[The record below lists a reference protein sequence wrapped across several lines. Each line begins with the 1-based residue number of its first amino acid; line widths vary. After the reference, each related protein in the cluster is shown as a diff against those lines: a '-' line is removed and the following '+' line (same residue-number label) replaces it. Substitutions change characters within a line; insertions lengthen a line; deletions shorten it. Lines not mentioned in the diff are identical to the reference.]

1 MEHLPRPPQP
11 PHLPSPAP
19 RSRGPTLRRL
29 CMILLVLLVGIFTVG
44 QVAETLL
51 VDSRGLRLI
60 FDLLGWSLFSGMAIW
75 LSLKLIRTYEQDYQA
90 ELTQSLQQQRELN
103 LQLQRTNGYLELLSA
118 VNQHIA
124 TSSTL
129 DSIFDSALR
138 FPQRLVPGWSAALLL
153 YSPTGA
159 IEVRRQGAEPE
170 ILADLRE
177 WFGTARHATTHTD
190 PVFLPAPD
198 QSPPHKL
205 TPPPAACLVLP
216 LYDGLTLHGWGEFY
230 LAHSVPPT
238 PDELELLKT
247 ISSEIAEAITS
258 SRRRVAA
265 ERGLLELEQAIAE
278 ERARIARDI
287 HDGIAQSLAF
297 VRMRV
302 DLWREWIHTDPA
314 RLDQELVELKQTTR
328 ELIRELRRAIFALR
342 PVQFDEFGFVG
353 GLHRYIHEF
362 AGQHAWDAHVD
373 LSHAPSTLPLELEA
387 VCFRVVQEALTNIA
401 KHANATRVAVQI
413 RLDQQILDICVRD
426 NGRGFDPDA
435 ITNTPDYDSSKVG
448 LRQMA
453 ERLAA
458 VGGQISISSSPT
470 TGTELH
476 ARMPVPTA

>member
-1 MEHLPRPPQP
+1 M
-11 PHLPSPAP
+11 
-19 RSRGPTLRRL
+19 
-29 CMILLVLLVGIFTVG
+29 
-44 QVAETLL
+44 
-51 VDSRGLRLI
+51 
-60 FDLLGWSLFSGMAIW
+60 
-75 LSLKLIRTYEQDYQA
+75 
-90 ELTQSLQQQRELN
+90 
-103 LQLQRTNGYLELLSA
+103 
-118 VNQHIA
+118 
-124 TSSTL
+124 
-129 DSIFDSALR
+129 
-138 FPQRLVPGWSAALLL
+138 
-153 YSPTGA
+153 
-159 IEVRRQGAEPE
+159 
-170 ILADLRE
+170 
-177 WFGTARHATTHTD
+177 
-190 PVFLPAPD
+190 
-198 QSPPHKL
+198 
-205 TPPPAACLVLP
+205 
-216 LYDGLTLHGWGEFY
+216 HGWTEIY

-247 ISSEIAEAITS
+247 INSELAEAITS

-302 DLWREWIHTDPA
+302 DLWREWIHTDPE
-314 RLDQELVELKQTTR
+314 RLDQELLELKQTTR

-353 GLHRYIHEF
+353 GLQRYIHEF
-362 AGQHAWDAHVD
+362 AGQHAWEAHVD

-401 KHANATRVAVQI
+401 KHANATRVSVQI

-426 NGRGFDPDA
+426 NGRGFDPEA
-435 ITNTPDYDSSKVG
+435 ITNTPHYDSSKVG

-458 VGGQISISSSPT
+458 IGGQISISSSPA

-476 ARMPVPTA
+476 ARMPVPAA